1 MFEIKIDV
9 IAVKGKSEGVAIYTV
24 LQPDRYNRLEFVNA
38 RTMHNKMFK
47 YYCKQEWAFALTHIM
62 ELKGSFDGELDYYYD
77 MMKNRITEYMSDES
91 FPKSWKGKF
100 IATSK

>member
-24 LQPDRYNRLEFVNA
+24 LQPDRYNRLEYANT
-38 RTMHNKMFK
+38 RTLHNKMFNHYK
-47 YYCKQEWAFALTHIM
+47 KQEWAYAITHCM

-77 MMKNRITEYMSDES
+77 MMTKRITEYMSDES
-91 FPKSWKGKF
+91 FPKKWKGTF
-100 IATSK
+100 VATSK

>member
-24 LQPDRYNRLEFVNA
+24 LQPDRYNRLEFANA

-62 ELKGSFDGELDYYYD
+62 ELKGCFDGVLDYYYD
-77 MMKNRITEYMSDES
+77 MMIQRIADYELSKKLPRDWNGT
-91 FPKSWKGKF
+91 FV
-100 IATSK
+100 ATSK